1 MQTIKFGKKPFSFGQ
16 HVVDFFFRDF
26 YLILSKSQILL
37 KKFFLTIYEFNQDI
51 TRVMFTDCQK
61 VNNLPPNQKLITWP
75 KFNAPLVVGPGKAYH
90 SFPCPEI
97 CMPNCLTPQQ
107 GGVIYYFL
115 KDLRK
120 WTHCFRSGIVF
131 RVQSKNSANS
141 AARQSF
147 HFQIKLKICKYVLYV
162 YSFFIIEHS
171 PKRKFRN
178 INCLNILFQ
187 APKMGK
193 VRNTFCN
200 RRNL

>member
-1 MQTIKFGKKPFSFGQ
+1 MQTINTDIFLNYADNQVREKT
-16 HVVDFFFRDF
+16 FFFRSACSRF
-26 YLILSKSQILL
+26 FFFFTNLVTWVLHFSF
-37 KKFFLTIYEFNQDI
+37 KFTQ
-51 TRVMFTDCQK
+51 CQK

-131 RVQSKNSANS
+131 RVQFQKLSKLCCASKF
-141 AARQSF
+141 SF
-147 HFQIKLKICKYVLYV
+147 SNPIKNLQICTL

-171 PKRKFRN
+171 QKRKFQN
-178 INCLNILFQ
+178 TNCLNILFL

-193 VRNTFCN
+193 GKIKFFKF
-200 RRNL
+200 LLIFSF